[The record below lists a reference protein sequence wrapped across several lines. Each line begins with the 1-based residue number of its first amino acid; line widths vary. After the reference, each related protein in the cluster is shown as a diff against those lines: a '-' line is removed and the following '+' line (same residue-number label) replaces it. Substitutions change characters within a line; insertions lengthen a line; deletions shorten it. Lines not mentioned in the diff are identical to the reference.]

1 MSAKARR
8 DFIFID
14 EHGDPGPAATGSTH
28 FASIAIHTT
37 DVSLAPLVEC
47 FADLR
52 FYRQIYKETKSL
64 DSIPTL
70 RPKLAEIFRHMATAH
85 AIHFSVTHIDKR
97 TYAGPYMDPV
107 DGVRFRNFQVRCL
120 LEWHFARHPVASTEC
135 EIVFDRHSH
144 SHSQL
149 DDLRRYLGGSGQ
161 LPKFAAVTAVDS
173 RYVESIQVADLAL
186 RIWRR
191 RRLDKDPRYA
201 TLDLGFMGE
210 CSLTGKARGWPPQLN
225 P

>member
-1 MSAKARR
+1 MPATARR

-28 FASIAIHTT
+28 FASIEVHTT
-37 DVSLAPLVEC
+37 DASLAPLVEC

-64 DSIPTL
+64 DSIPAL
-70 RPKLAEIFRHMATAH
+70 RPKLAEILRHMAAAH
-85 AIHFSVTHIDKR
+85 GIAFSITHLDKR
-97 TYAGPYMDPV
+97 RFTGPYMDPV

-120 LEWHFARHPVASTEC
+120 LEWHFARHPVQSTEC

-149 DDLRRYLGGSGQ
+149 DDLRRYLGGNAR
-161 LPKFAAVTAVDS
+161 LRKFAAVIAVDS

-186 RIWRR
+186 RMWRR
-191 RRLDKDPRYA
+191 RRLDEDPPYA

-210 CSLTGKARGWPPQLN
+210 CDLTSITRGWSPQLQ